1 MRMKLQAR
9 IGLGA
14 LALAGA
20 GTALLQL
27 VPYGREH
34 TNPPVTAEPAWPS
47 SQTRALAVRACF
59 DCHSNQTKWPWYSN
73 IAPLSWGIQHD
84 IDQGRATL
92 NFSEWNRP
100 QEGADNAADLVAQG
114 EMPPTRYSIV
124 HSEAQL
130 SAEEKQL
137 LVGMMASIGGDRRGR
152 QSGPGGGD
160 GRGRNRAP

>member
-1 MRMKLQAR
+1 M
-9 IGLGA
+9 LG
-14 LALAGA
+14 
-20 GTALLQL
+20 
-27 VPYGREH
+27 
-34 TNPPVTAEPAWPS
+34 
-47 SQTRALAVRACF
+47 
-59 DCHSNQTKWPWYSN
+59 
-73 IAPLSWGIQHD
+73 WGIQHD

-137 LVGMMASIGGDRRGR
+137 LAAMLAFIGGERRGR
-152 QSGPGGGD
+152 QSGLGGGD
-160 GRGRNRAP
+160 GGGRNRAP